1 MSELESKILKSFT
14 KKLGKEVEGLDLIVF
29 IDEDYWPDPDNIY
42 NYCCEVMESK
52 DNGKVWT
59 CVCTKSGN
67 IKEYYEL

>member
-1 MSELESKILKSFT
+1 MEDNRST
-14 KKLGKEVEGLDLIVF
+14 VLGSTQSIFFEGLDLIVF

-67 IKEYYEL
+67 IKEYYEF